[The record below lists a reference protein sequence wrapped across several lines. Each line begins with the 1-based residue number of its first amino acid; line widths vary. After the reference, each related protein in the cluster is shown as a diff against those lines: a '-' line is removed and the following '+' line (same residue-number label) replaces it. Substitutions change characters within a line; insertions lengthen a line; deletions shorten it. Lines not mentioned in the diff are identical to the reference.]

1 METAT
6 ETTLPSMEIAETPPL
21 YRLPSGAVRVRGT
34 RVSLDSVIY
43 AFDEGATPEEIV
55 MRFPTLLLPDVYAIG
70 AFYLRH
76 RDEVQAYMEASR
88 RRAEEVRRQVEEICP
103 PDGFRER
110 LMARWHA
117 KQHQTP
123 MP

>member
-6 ETTLPSMEIAETPPL
+6 ETTLPSMEVAETPPL

-43 AFDEGATPEEIV
+43 AFDEGATPEQI
-55 MRFPTLLLPDVYAIG
+55 RDDFPTLQLADIYAIG

-76 RDEVQAYMEASR
+76 RDEVKAYLEQSR
-88 RRAEEVRRQVEEICP
+88 RRAEEIRRKIEEICP

-110 LMARWHA
+110 LMARWEA
-117 KQHQTP
+117 KQQQEQKS
-123 MP
+123 